1 MIAEK
6 LRKSILQAAI
16 EGKLTDQLPEDGDAR
31 DLVEEI
37 KKEKEELIKAG
48 KIKKEKLLPEITE
61 EEIPFDIPDNWC
73 WVRLGDIGFW
83 EAGSTPSRTNL
94 KYYDGDIPG
103 LKTGDLNNGYIEKTS
118 ESISSKALKENPL
131 NVKPI
136 GSVLIAMYGAT
147 IGKLGILSIEAATN
161 QACCACVPY
170 TGICNEYLFYY
181 LMSRNSVFKKL
192 GAGGAQPNISRTK
205 IINELF
211 TLPPLEEQ
219 IRIVDILKQVLY
231 EISILEK
238 LENEINIIDL
248 QFESKLKNS
257 ILQAAMQGKLTEQL
271 PEDGDAHDLLE
282 EIQADKE
289 KLIAEGKLKKQKP
302 LSPITEEEIPF
313 DIPDNWVWVRL
324 GNVGKI
330 QTGNTPK
337 KTKPE
342 NYGDFIPFISPGDI
356 KNGALDYHN
365 NGLSE
370 IGKNKGRLVNRNSI
384 LQVCIG
390 GSMGKAAINQKCVS
404 FNQQIN
410 SFTPY
415 IGDVNYY
422 YYILSSKFFIDT
434 MKNKSTGT
442 ATPIINKTMWSSIL
456 IPLAPLSEQKEIVKK
471 ISGLEKFRS

>member
-16 EGKLTDQLPEDGDAR
+16 EGKLTEQLPEDGDAR
-31 DLVEEI
+31 DLVAEI

-48 KIKKEKLLPEITE
+48 KIKKEKPLPDITE

-73 WVRLGDIGFW
+73 WVRLGDYIQLKSGIDLKPDKYNDKTKGIPYITGASNIENGNVLINRWTEYPTRFAEPMDILLTCKGTVGKLAITNT
-83 EAGSTPSRTNL
+83 EAHIARQIMSIQPFKNL
-94 KYYDGDIPG
+94 EREYLLLLLEYNTDHLQKNSQGIIPG
-103 LKTGDLNNGYIEKTS
+103 IRREDVLNMLLPFPPHNEQLRIFDIFKKYSLIVDSIEVS
-118 ESISSKALKENPL
+118 EI
-131 NVKPI
+131 
-136 GSVLIAMYGAT
+136 
-147 IGKLGILSIEAATN
+147 KLGEID
-161 QACCACVPY
+161 
-170 TGICNEYLFYY
+170 
-181 LMSRNSVFKKL
+181 NSF
-192 GAGGAQPNISRTK
+192 
-205 IINELF
+205 E
-211 TLPPLEEQ
+211 
-219 IRIVDILKQVLY
+219 
-231 EISILEK
+231 EK
-238 LENEINIIDL
+238 LK
-248 QFESKLKNS
+248 SS

-271 PEDGDAHDLLE
+271 PEDGDAQDLLE
-282 EIQADKE
+282 KIKAE
-289 KLIAEGKLKKQKP
+289 KQSLIEKGKLKKQKP
-302 LSPITEEEIPF
+302 LPPITEEEIPF

-356 KNGALDYHN
+356 KNGAVDYHN

-370 IGKNKGRLVNRNSI
+370 IGKNNGRLVNRNSI

-456 IPLAPLSEQKEIVKK
+456 IPLAPISEQEEIVKK
-471 ISGLEKFRS
+471 ISGLEKFGS

>member
-16 EGKLTDQLPEDGDAR
+16 EGKLTEQLPEDGDAR

-37 KKEKEELIKAG
+37 KKEKEELVKAG
-48 KIKKEKLLPEITE
+48 KIKKEKPLPEITE

-73 WVRLGDIGFW
+73 WVRLGDVTTYGKNTQVHQKNIDDKAYII
-83 EAGSTPSRTNL
+83 EL
-94 KYYDGDIPG
+94 KD
-103 LKTGDLNNGYIEKTS
+103 IEKNSNKLDIIDLHKIPKSSKNIFREGEVLYGKLRPYLNKCIVADISGYCST
-118 ESISSKALKENPL
+118 EIMPFKGYGNISSKFL
-131 NVKPI
+131 
-136 GSVLIAMYGAT
+136 M
-147 IGKLGILSIEAATN
+147 
-161 QACCACVPY
+161 
-170 TGICNEYLFYY
+170 Y
-181 LMSRNSVFKKL
+181 LMVTPYMDYKINSLTYGMDMPRL
-192 GAGGAQPNISRTK
+192 GKNDA
-205 IINELF
+205 INLVIP
-211 TLPPLEEQ
+211 LPPLDEQ
-219 IRIVDILKQVLY
+219 ERMTQSLIYSLD
-231 EISILEK
+231 K
-238 LENEINIIDL
+238 LEDLKLKEIELSDL
-248 QFESKLKNS
+248 DNTMTTKLKNS
-257 ILQAAMQGKLTEQL
+257 ILQAAMQGKLTDHL
-271 PEDGDAHDLLE
+271 PKNEDARDLLE
-282 EIQADKE
+282 EIQAQKQN
-289 KLIAEGKLKKQKP
+289 LIAEGKLKKQKP
-302 LSPITEEEIPF
+302 LPPITEEEIPF

-356 KNGALDYHN
+356 KNGAIDYHN

-370 IGKNKGRLVNRNSI
+370 IGKNNGRLVNRNSI

-390 GSMGKAAINQKCVS
+390 GSIGKAAINQKCVS

-456 IPLAPLSEQKEIVKK
+456 IPLAPLSEQEEIVKK